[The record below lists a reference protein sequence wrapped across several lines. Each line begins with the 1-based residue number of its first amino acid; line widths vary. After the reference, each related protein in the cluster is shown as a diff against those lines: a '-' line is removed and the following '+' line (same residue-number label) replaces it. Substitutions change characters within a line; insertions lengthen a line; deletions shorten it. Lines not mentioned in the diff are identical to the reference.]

1 MRSCLPYK
9 SINQARSVASAE
21 DAKNCEESD
30 MAIPAGLNEALR
42 EHRAARTWRLTTGTH
57 AVNLVLQILETR

>member
-30 MAIPAGLNEALR
+30 MVIPAGWYEALR
-42 EHRAARTWRLTTGTH
+42 EYAPPAPG
-57 AVNLVLQILETR
+57 N

>member
-30 MAIPAGLNEALR
+30 MAIPARMNEAAR
-42 EHRAARTWRLTTGTH
+42 DHRATRIRQLTTGTQ